1 MKDLSKSSGAN
12 LQTHKTQS
20 TAEQTMERLI
30 FSLSELENLGQTLI
44 SGHTNFNHSSKTYL
58 RITLGTLQIRRGAI
72 LRYHSTQQNLDVVAV
87 TPDEVFPPIPVEPDE
102 LTALLQHAFIEN
114 DAPPDPLKPFFDRS
128 PKLAE
133 VIDIHLWVPLKIQD
147 EFLGMIG
154 LGKFLARDTLEAWE
168 KELLTTLAHQI
179 SIAIAY
185 SQMVEGIQS
194 EKFRLFMLAESAPQI
209 CQLLQPEEAAEQVV
223 HQAVSLLDANA
234 GALMLTN
241 TDQQELEMHYAF
253 PETLLEPTAEPDSG
267 NGRRI
272 PYGEETSNKMESE
285 YTEANVE
292 PETDLTNR
300 KENLKT
306 SVDMLKSVVTEGL
319 PGHCLPE
326 SDTLF
331 GGRNLMAVPIPGRD
345 GDILG
350 ILVVGDKEERG
361 GRITAFTDEDVILLD
376 SFAKQAGVAIENAH
390 LHQEALEARQLQAEM
405 EEARKIQ
412 ENLIPDMLPDIPGYE
427 VAGHY
432 EPRGP
437 VGGDYY
443 DCIALPTGRWGLA
456 IADVSGK
463 GMQAALLM
471 ATLRA
476 GLISELSRVKNIAL
490 ENVEQDA
497 STQGPLYA
505 EIADMAMTLNSL
517 LYASGTE
524 EKYATFFYSHLNPE
538 TDILT
543 TLNAGHNPP
552 LLVRKDGTYKW
563 LGEEVGGIPLGMFPN
578 DMVSSIAEYEAEH
591 VELMSGDVVV
601 YYTDGVTE
609 TVNVEDDYYDEERLV
624 EASIA
629 CKDEDADGIRAAL
642 HKAVMDFQGEA
653 DQFDDLTLLILRKK

>member
-1 MKDLSKSSGAN
+1 MKDPSKSLGVN

-87 TPDEVFPPIPVEPDE
+87 TPDEVFPSIPVEPDE

-114 DAPPDPLKPFFDRS
+114 AAPPDPLKQFFDRS
-128 PKLAE
+128 AKLAE
-133 VIDIHLWVPLKIQD
+133 IIDIHLWVPLKIQD

-223 HQAVSLLDANA
+223 QQAVSLLDANV

-241 TDQQELEMHYAF
+241 TDQQELEMNYAF
-253 PETLLEPTAEPDSG
+253 PETLLEQTTTPDSA
-267 NGRRI
+267 NGRFI
-272 PYGEETSNKMESE
+272 PYSK
-285 YTEANVE
+285 EAPV
-292 PETDLTNR
+292 PETLT
-300 KENLKT
+300 
-306 SVDMLKSVVTEGL
+306 SADMLKSVVTEGL
-319 PGHCLPE
+319 PGHCPPE

-361 GRITAFTDEDVILLD
+361 GSITAFTDEDVILLD
-376 SFAKQAGVAIENAH
+376 SFAKQAGVAIENAR

-412 ENLIPDMLPDIPGYE
+412 VNLIPDMLPDIPGYE

-476 GLISELSRVKNIAL
+476 GLISELSRVQ
-490 ENVEQDA
+490 NVEAENMEQETT
-497 STQGPLYA
+497 TQEPLFA

-538 TDILT
+538 TDTLT

-563 LGEEVGGIPLGMFPN
+563 LGEDVGGIPLGMFPN
-578 DMVSSIAEYEAEH
+578 DMVTNIAEYEAEH
-591 VELMSGDVVV
+591 VQLISGDVVL

-609 TVNVEDDYYDEERLV
+609 TVNVEDDYYEEERLV

-629 CKDEDADGIRAAL
+629 CKDEDAEGIRSSL

-653 DQFDDLTLLILRKK
+653 DQFDDLTLLILRKT

>member
-1 MKDLSKSSGAN
+1 MKDPSTSLGDSSQPSKMQN
-12 LQTHKTQS
+12 

-30 FSLSELENLGQTLI
+30 FSLSELEHLGQTLI

-58 RITLGTLQIRRGAI
+58 RIALGTLQIRRGAI

-87 TPDEVFPPIPVEPDE
+87 TPDEVFAPIPVEPDE
-102 LTALLQHAFIEN
+102 LTALLKHAFIEN
-114 DAPPDPLKPFFDRS
+114 AIPPEPLKEFFDRS
-128 PKLAE
+128 AKLAE
-133 VIDIHLWVPLKIQD
+133 IIDIRLWVPLKIQD

-154 LGKFLARDTLEAWE
+154 LGNFLARDALEAWE

-209 CQLLQPEEAAEQVV
+209 CQLLQPEDAAEQVV

-241 TDQQELEMHYAF
+241 ADRQELEMNYAF
-253 PETLLEPTAEPDSG
+253 PETLLELTTDLGGGSG
-267 NGRRI
+267 LII
-272 PYGEETSNKMESE
+272 PYGGDTG
-285 YTEANVE
+285 V
-292 PETDLTNR
+292 PETLTSAN
-300 KENLKT
+300 
-306 SVDMLKSVVTEGL
+306 MLKSVVTDGL
-319 PGHCLPE
+319 PVHCPPE

-412 ENLIPDMLPDIPGYE
+412 VNLIPEMLPNIEGYE

-476 GLISELSRVKNIAL
+476 GLISELSRNAAAGD
-490 ENVEQDA
+490 VEA
-497 STQGPLYA
+497 EPLTQAPLYA

-517 LYASGTE
+517 LYASGTD

-552 LLVRKDGTYKW
+552 LLVKKDGTYKW

-578 DMVSSIAEYEAEH
+578 DMVLNIAEYEAEQ
-591 VELMSGDVVV
+591 VQLTSGDVVV

-609 TVNVEDDYYDEERLV
+609 TVNIDDDYYEEERLV

-629 CKDEDADGIRAAL
+629 CRDENAEGIRASL

-653 DQFDDLTLLILRKK
+653 DQFDDLTLLILRKQ

>member
-1 MKDLSKSSGAN
+1 MKDPSKSLGDS

-72 LRYHSTQQNLDVVAV
+72 LRYHPTQQNLDVVAV

-102 LTALLQHAFIEN
+102 LAALLQHAFIEN
-114 DAPPDPLKPFFDRS
+114 AAPPEPLKQFFDRS
-128 PKLAE
+128 AKLADI
-133 VIDIHLWVPLKIQD
+133 IDIRLWVPLKIQD

-154 LGKFLARDTLEAWE
+154 LGKFLARDSLEAWE

-209 CQLLQPEEAAEQVV
+209 CQLLQPEAAAEQVV

-234 GALMLTN
+234 GALMLTD
-241 TDQQELEMHYAF
+241 TEQQQLEMNYAF
-253 PETLLEPTAEPDSG
+253 PETLLERTTDPGSG
-267 NGRRI
+267 NRLTI
-272 PYGEETSNKMESE
+272 SYSEDASASQELTSK
-285 YTEANVE
+285 
-292 PETDLTNR
+292 DI
-300 KENLKT
+300 
-306 SVDMLKSVVTEGL
+306 LKSVVTEGL
-319 PGHCLPE
+319 PGHCPPE
-326 SDTLF
+326 SDILF
-331 GGRNLMAVPIPGRD
+331 GGINLMAVPIPGRD
-345 GDILG
+345 GDVLG

-361 GRITAFTDEDVILLD
+361 GKIADFTDEDVILLD
-376 SFAKQAGVAIENAH
+376 SFAKQGGVAIENAH

-476 GLISELSRVKNIAL
+476 GLISELSRVKTITA
-490 ENVEQDA
+490 EDA
-497 STQGPLYA
+497 DNGTPTKEPLYA

-552 LLVRKDGTYKW
+552 LLVKKDGTYKW

-578 DMVSSIAEYEAEH
+578 DMVTNIAEYEAEH
-591 VELMSGDVVV
+591 VQLTSGDVVV

-609 TVNVEDDYYDEERLV
+609 TVNIEDDYYEEERLV
-624 EASIA
+624 EASIG
-629 CKDEDADGIRAAL
+629 CKDENAEGIREFL

>member
-1 MKDLSKSSGAN
+1 MKDPSKSTLEGS
-12 LQTHKTQS
+12 LPTHKKQN

-30 FSLSELENLGQTLI
+30 FSLSELEHLGQTLI

-58 RITLGTLQIRRGAI
+58 RITLGTLQITQGAI
-72 LRYHSTQQNLDVVAV
+72 LRYHSTRDNLEVVASS
-87 TPDEVFPPIPVEPDE
+87 PDEIFPPITVEPSE
-102 LTALLQHAFIEN
+102 IENLLQHSFIESS
-114 DAPPDPLKPFFDRS
+114 DLPESLEQFFARNAKFVDT
-128 PKLAE
+128 
-133 VIDIHLWVPLKIQD
+133 VDIRLWVPLKIQD

-154 LGKFLARDTLEAWE
+154 LGTFFGREALEAWE
-168 KELLTTLAHQI
+168 KELLTTLANQI

-185 SQMVEGIQS
+185 SQMVEGVQS

-209 CQLLQPEEAAEQVV
+209 CQLLQPEAAAEQVV

-234 GALMLTN
+234 GALMLT
-241 TDQQELEMHYAF
+241 DSDRQELEMHFTF
-253 PETLLEPTAEPDSG
+253 PDTLIENTTDHSG
-267 NGRRI
+267 SSGFII
-272 PYGEETSNKMESE
+272 PYGEKSPVSSE
-285 YTEANVE
+285 A
-292 PETDLTNR
+292 
-300 KENLKT
+300 T
-306 SVDMLKSVVTEGL
+306 SVDMLKSVVNEGM
-319 PGHCLPE
+319 PGHCPPK

-331 GGRNLMAVPIPGRD
+331 GGKNLMAVPIPGRD

-350 ILVVGDKEERG
+350 VLVIGDKEERG
-361 GRITAFTDEDVILLD
+361 GQIAPFNDEDVILLD
-376 SFAKQAGVAIENAH
+376 SFAKQGGVAIENAH

-412 ENLIPDMLPDIPGYE
+412 VNLIPDTLPDIPGYQI
-427 VAGHY
+427 AGHY

-443 DCIALPTGRWGLA
+443 DCIALPTGYWGLA

-476 GLISELSRVKNIAL
+476 GLISELSRRNGTEVPVA
-490 ENVEQDA
+490 EQDDLSA
-497 STQGPLYA
+497 AALYA
-505 EIADMAMTLNSL
+505 ELTQMALILNSL

-552 LLVRKDGTYKW
+552 LLIRKDGTRKW
-563 LGEEVGGIPLGMFPN
+563 LGEDVGGIPLGMFPN

-591 VELMSGDVVV
+591 VQLVSGDVVV

-609 TVNVEDDYYDEERLV
+609 TENVDDEYYEEDRLV
-624 EASIA
+624 EDSKA
-629 CKDEDADGIRAAL
+629 CRGSDAEGILKYL
-642 HKAVMDFQGEA
+642 HDAVMEFQGEA
-653 DQFDDLTLLILRKK
+653 DQFDDLTLLILRKQ

>member
-1 MKDLSKSSGAN
+1 MKDPSMPTSGDS
-12 LQTHKTQS
+12 LQAHKAPN

-30 FSLSELENLGQTLI
+30 FSLSELEHLGQTLI
-44 SGHTNFNHSSKTYL
+44 SGHSNFNHSSKTYL
-58 RITLGTLQIRRGAI
+58 RITLGTLQVTRGAI
-72 LRYHSTQQNLDVVAV
+72 LRYHPTRQNLEVVASS
-87 TPDEVFPPIPVEPDE
+87 PDEVFSPITAEPSE
-102 LTALLQHAFIEN
+102 IEILLQHPFIEGEN
-114 DAPPDPLKPFFDRS
+114 LPEGLEQFFTRAG
-128 PKLAE
+128 KFVE
-133 VIDIHLWVPLKIQD
+133 TIGIRLWVPLKIQD

-154 LGKFLARDTLEAWE
+154 LGSFLGRETLEAWE
-168 KELLTTLAHQI
+168 MELLTTLAHQI

-185 SQMVEGIQS
+185 SQMVEGVQS

-209 CQLLQPEEAAEQVV
+209 CQLLQPEAAAEQVV

-234 GALMLTN
+234 GALMLTYPER
-241 TDQQELEMHYAF
+241 QELEMHFAF
-253 PETLLEPTAEPDSG
+253 PETLVEGPTGDSSS
-267 NGRRI
+267 NGLI
-272 PYGEETSNKMESE
+272 ISYGEETPVSSE
-285 YTEANVE
+285 T
-292 PETDLTNR
+292 
-300 KENLKT
+300 T
-306 SVDMLKSVVTEGL
+306 SADMLKSVVTEGL
-319 PGHCLPE
+319 PGHCPPK

-331 GGRNLMAVPIPGRD
+331 GGKNLMAVPIPGRD

-361 GRITAFTDEDVILLD
+361 GSITPFTDEDVILLD

-412 ENLIPDMLPDIPGYE
+412 ENLIPDRLPDIPGYE

-443 DCIALPTGRWGLA
+443 DCIALPTGHWGLT

-476 GLISELSRVKNIAL
+476 GLISELSRGKGVVAEDSVKPNDL
-490 ENVEQDA
+490 SV
-497 STQGPLYA
+497 STLYA
-505 EIADMAMTLNSL
+505 ELTDMALTLNSL

-524 EKYATFFYSHLNPE
+524 EKYATFFYSHLNPD
-538 TDILT
+538 TDVLT

-552 LLVRKDGTYKW
+552 LLIKKDGTYKW

-578 DMVSSIAEYEAEH
+578 DMVPNIAEYEAEN
-591 VELMSGDVVV
+591 VKLTSGDVVV

-609 TVNVEDDYYDEERLV
+609 TVNIEDEYYEEDRLV
-624 EASIA
+624 EDSKA
-629 CKDEDADGIRAAL
+629 CKDSDAEGIREYL
-642 HKAVMDFQGEA
+642 HEAVMGFQGAA
-653 DQFDDLTLLILRKK
+653 DQFDDLTLLILRKQ

>member
-1 MKDLSKSSGAN
+1 MKDPSKSLGDS
-12 LQTHKTQS
+12 LQTHKMQS

-58 RITLGTLQIRRGAI
+58 RITLGTLQIRCGAI
-72 LRYHSTQQNLDVVAV
+72 LRYHSTQQNLDIVAV
-87 TPDEVFPPIPVEPDE
+87 TPDEVFPPIPIEPDE
-102 LTALLQHAFIEN
+102 LTALLQHAFIDN
-114 DAPPDPLKPFFDRS
+114 AAPPDPLKQFFDRS
-128 PKLAE
+128 AKLAE
-133 VIDIHLWVPLKIQD
+133 IIDIRLWVPLKIQD

-223 HQAVSLLDANA
+223 HQAVSLLDANV

-241 TDQQELEMHYAF
+241 TDRQELEMNYAF
-253 PETLLEPTAEPDSG
+253 PETLIEQTTDPGSA
-267 NGRRI
+267 NGQLI
-272 PYGEETSNKMESE
+272 PYGKEASLPEALTS
-285 YTEANVE
+285 A
-292 PETDLTNR
+292 
-300 KENLKT
+300 
-306 SVDMLKSVVTEGL
+306 DMLKSVVTEGL
-319 PGHCLPE
+319 PGHCPPE

-345 GDILG
+345 GDVLG

-361 GRITAFTDEDVILLD
+361 GSITAFTDEDVILLD

-437 VGGDYY
+437 IGGDYY
-443 DCIALPTGRWGLA
+443 DCIALPTGRWGLS

-476 GLISELSRVKNIAL
+476 GLISELSRVRNADT
-490 ENVEQDA
+490 EDVEQET
-497 STQGPLYA
+497 STQEPLYA

-578 DMVSSIAEYEAEH
+578 DMVTNIAEYEAEH
-591 VELMSGDVVV
+591 VQLISGDVVV

-609 TVNVEDDYYDEERLV
+609 TVNVEDDYYEEERLV

-629 CKDEDADGIRAAL
+629 CKDEDAEGIRASL

>member
-1 MKDLSKSSGAN
+1 MKDSSDPILGDG
-12 LQTHKTQS
+12 LQQAHETQN
-20 TAEQTMERLI
+20 TAERTMERLI
-30 FSLSELENLGQTLI
+30 FSLSELEHLGQTLI
-44 SGHTNFNHSSKTYL
+44 SGYGNFNHSSKTYL
-58 RITLGTLQIRRGAI
+58 RITLGTLQVTRGVI
-72 LRYHSTQQNLDVVAV
+72 LRYHPTGLNLDVVAS
-87 TPDEVFPPIPVEPDE
+87 TPERVFPPIPIEPEEVDN
-102 LTALLQHAFIEN
+102 LLQHPYIEN
-114 DAPPDPLKPFFDRS
+114 SAPPAGLQEFFTRS
-128 PKLAE
+128 AE
-133 VIDIHLWVPLKIQD
+133 LIETVDVRLWVPLKIQD

-154 LGKFLARDTLEAWE
+154 LGRFLGRETLEEWE

-209 CQLLQPEEAAEQVV
+209 CQLLEPEDAAEQVV
-223 HQAVSLLDANA
+223 LQAVSFLDANA
-234 GALMLTN
+234 GALMLARPE
-241 TDQQELEMHYAF
+241 QQELELGYAF
-253 PETLLEPTAEPDSG
+253 PETLVESVQYNG
-267 NGRRI
+267 NQLVI
-272 PYGEETSNKMESE
+272 PCGEDAPVSP
-285 YTEANVE
+285 EA
-292 PETDLTNR
+292 
-300 KENLKT
+300 T
-306 SVDMLKSVVTEGL
+306 SVDMLKSVVNDGI

-331 GGRNLMAVPIPGRD
+331 GGKNLMAVPILGRD

-350 ILVVGDKEERG
+350 VLVVGDKEERG
-361 GRITAFTDEDVILLD
+361 GRIAPFNDEDAVLLD

-412 ENLIPDMLPDIPGYE
+412 VNLIPDNLPDILGYE
-427 VAGHY
+427 VAGYY
-432 EPRGP
+432 EPRGA

-443 DCIALPTGRWGLA
+443 DCIPLPTGRWGLA

-476 GLISELSRVKNIAL
+476 GLISELSRGENSTSGEAGDEVPPATMYL
-490 ENVEQDA
+490 ELTE
-497 STQGPLYA
+497 
-505 EIADMAMTLNSL
+505 MAMTLNSL

-538 TDILT
+538 TNVLT

-552 LLVRKDGTYKW
+552 LLLRKDGTCKW
-563 LGEEVGGIPLGMFPN
+563 LGEDVGGIPLGMFPN

-591 VELMSGDVVV
+591 IELISGDVVV

-609 TVNVEDDYYDEERLV
+609 TVNIEDEYYDEERLL
-624 EASIA
+624 EASKA
-629 CKDEDADGIRAAL
+629 CKDDSAEAIREYLHDA
-642 HKAVMDFQGEA
+642 VVNFQGEA
-653 DQFDDLTLLILRKK
+653 DQFDDLTLLILKKK

>member
-1 MKDLSKSSGAN
+1 MKDPSKPVGDS

-44 SGHTNFNHSSKTYL
+44 SGHSNFNYSSKTYL

-72 LRYHSTQQNLDVVAV
+72 LRYHPTGQNLDVVAA
-87 TPDEVFPPIPVEPDE
+87 TPDEAFSPILVEPDE
-102 LTALLQHAFIEN
+102 LEDLLKHSFIEN
-114 DAPPDPLKPFFDRS
+114 TAPPDALKQFFARS
-128 PKLAE
+128 AKLSE
-133 VIDIHLWVPLKIQD
+133 TIDIRLWVPLKIQN

-154 LGKFLARDTLEAWE
+154 LGKFLARDTLETWE

-234 GALMLTN
+234 GALMLADTER
-241 TDQQELEMHYAF
+241 QELEMHYMF
-253 PETLLEPTAEPDSG
+253 PENLLENAPEQNNG
-267 NGRRI
+267 NGLVI
-272 PYGEETSNKMESE
+272 PYSGDTSISEE
-285 YTEANVE
+285 A
-292 PETDLTNR
+292 
-300 KENLKT
+300 T
-306 SVDMLKSVVTEGL
+306 SVEVLKSVVKEGI
-319 PGHCLPE
+319 PGHCLPKF
-326 SDTLF
+326 DTLF
-331 GGRNLMAVPIPGRD
+331 GGKNLMAVPILGRD

-350 ILVVGDKEERG
+350 VLIVGDKEERG
-361 GRITAFTDEDVILLD
+361 GRITSFTDEDVILLD
-376 SFAKQAGVAIENAH
+376 SFAKGAGVAIENAQ

-412 ENLIPDMLPDIPGYE
+412 VNLIPETLPDIPGYE

-443 DCIALPTGRWGLA
+443 DCIALPTGQWGLA

-476 GLISELSRVKNIAL
+476 GLISELSRG
-490 ENVEQDA
+490 ENVEQKTLNQSA
-497 STQGPLYA
+497 LYN
-505 EIADMAMTLNSL
+505 EITSMAMILNSL

-563 LGEEVGGIPLGMFPN
+563 LGEDVGGIPLGMFPN
-578 DMVSSIAEYEAEH
+578 DMVPNIAEYEAEH
-591 VELMSGDVVV
+591 VQLTHGDVVV

-609 TVNVEDDYYDEERLV
+609 TVNIEDDYYEEERLV
-624 EASIA
+624 EASKA
-629 CKDEDADGIRAAL
+629 CQDEDAEGIRKYL
-642 HKAVMDFQGEA
+642 HNAVMEFQGEA
-653 DQFDDLTLLILRKK
+653 DQFDDLTLLILRKQ

>member
-1 MKDLSKSSGAN
+1 MKDPSKPLGDS
-12 LQTHKTQS
+12 LQTHKTHS

-44 SGHTNFNHSSKTYL
+44 SGHSNFNHSSKTYL

-72 LRYHSTQQNLDVVAV
+72 LRYHPTGQNLDVVAA
-87 TPDEVFPPIPVEPDE
+87 TPDETFSPIFVEPDE
-102 LTALLQHAFIEN
+102 LEALLKHPFIEGA
-114 DAPPDPLKPFFDRS
+114 APPDILKPFFARS
-128 PKLAE
+128 TKLSE
-133 VIDIHLWVPLKIQD
+133 IIDIRLWVPLKIQD

-154 LGKFLARDTLEAWE
+154 LGKFLARDELETWE

-234 GALMLTN
+234 GALMLADTER
-241 TDQQELEMHYAF
+241 QELEMHYAF
-253 PETLLEPTAEPDSG
+253 PESLLENASAQRNG
-267 NGRRI
+267 NGWVI
-272 PYGEETSNKMESE
+272 PYGEDTPISE
-285 YTEANVE
+285 EA
-292 PETDLTNR
+292 
-300 KENLKT
+300 T
-306 SVDMLKSVVTEGL
+306 SVEVLKSVVKEGI
-319 PGHCLPE
+319 PGHCLPK

-331 GGRNLMAVPIPGRD
+331 GGKNLMAVPILGRD

-350 ILVVGDKEERG
+350 VLVVGDKEERG

-376 SFAKQAGVAIENAH
+376 SFAKQAGVAIENAQ

-412 ENLIPDMLPDIPGYE
+412 VNLIPDTLPDIPGYE

-443 DCIALPTGRWGLA
+443 DCIDLPTGHWGLA

-476 GLISELSRVKNIAL
+476 GLISELSRA
-490 ENVEQDA
+490 ESVEQETLNQSA
-497 STQGPLYA
+497 LYA
-505 EIADMAMTLNSL
+505 EITDMAMILNSL

-538 TDILT
+538 TDVLT

-563 LGEEVGGIPLGMFPN
+563 LGEDVGGIPLGMFPN
-578 DMVSSIAEYEAEH
+578 DMVPSIAEYEAEH
-591 VELMSGDVVV
+591 VQLEDGDVVV

-609 TVNVEDDYYDEERLV
+609 TVNVEDDYYEEERLV
-624 EASIA
+624 EASKA
-629 CKDEDADGIRAAL
+629 CKDEHAEGIRKYL
-642 HKAVMDFQGEA
+642 HNAVMEFQGEA
-653 DQFDDLTLLILRKK
+653 DQFDDLTLLILRKQ

>member
-1 MKDLSKSSGAN
+1 MKDSSEPILGSD
-12 LQTHKTQS
+12 LQQTHETQN

-30 FSLSELENLGQTLI
+30 FSLSELEHLGQTLI
-44 SGHTNFNHSSKTYL
+44 SGYGNFNHSSKTYL
-58 RITLGTLQIRRGAI
+58 RITLGTLQVTRGVI
-72 LRYHSTQQNLDVVAV
+72 LRYHPTGQYLDVVAS
-87 TPDEVFPPIPVEPDE
+87 TPEQVLSPIPVESEEVVD
-102 LTALLQHAFIEN
+102 LLQHPFIES
-114 DAPPDPLKPFFDRS
+114 ASPPTGLKEFFIRS
-128 PKLAE
+128 AE
-133 VIDIHLWVPLKIQD
+133 LIETVDVRLWVPLKIQD

-154 LGKFLARDTLEAWE
+154 LGRFLGREVLEAWE

-209 CQLLQPEEAAEQVV
+209 CQLLQPEDAAEQVV
-223 HQAVSLLDANA
+223 LQAVSFLDANA
-234 GALMLTN
+234 GALMLTSPE
-241 TDQQELEMHYAF
+241 QQELELRYAF
-253 PETLLEPTAEPDSG
+253 PEALVDSATAHH
-267 NGRRI
+267 NGDQLII
-272 PYGEETSNKMESE
+272 PCGEDVAVSE
-285 YTEANVE
+285 D
-292 PETDLTNR
+292 P
-300 KENLKT
+300 T
-306 SVDMLKSVVTEGL
+306 SVDMLKSVVKDGM

-331 GGRNLMAVPIPGRD
+331 GGKNLMAVPIPGRE

-350 ILVVGDKEERG
+350 VLVVGDKEERG
-361 GRITAFTDEDVILLD
+361 GRIAPFTDEDVVLLD

-412 ENLIPDMLPDIPGYE
+412 ENLIPDNLPDIPGYE
-427 VAGHY
+427 VAGTY

-443 DCIALPTGRWGLA
+443 DCISLPTGQWGLA

-476 GLISELSRVKNIAL
+476 GLISELSRGENGTAEDTGKVVSPSAVYL
-490 ENVEQDA
+490 EL
-497 STQGPLYA
+497 T
-505 EIADMAMTLNSL
+505 DMAMTLNSL

-538 TDILT
+538 TDVLT

-552 LLVRKDGTYKW
+552 LLLRKDGTYRW

-578 DMVSSIAEYEAEH
+578 DMVSGIAEYEAEH
-591 VELMSGDVVV
+591 TELVSGDVVV

-609 TVNVEDDYYDEERLV
+609 TVNVEDEYYEEDRLV
-624 EASIA
+624 EASKA
-629 CKDEDADGIRAAL
+629 CKDDSAEAIREHL
-642 HKAVMDFQGEA
+642 HEAVMAFQGEA
-653 DQFDDLTLLILRKK
+653 DQFDDLTLLILKKN

>member
-1 MKDLSKSSGAN
+1 MKDPSKPLGDS
-12 LQTHKTQS
+12 LQTDKTQS

-44 SGHTNFNHSSKTYL
+44 SGYSNFNHSSKTYL

-72 LRYHSTQQNLDVVAV
+72 LRYHSTGQNLDVVAA
-87 TPDEVFPPIPVEPDE
+87 TPDETFSPILVEPDE
-102 LTALLQHAFIEN
+102 LEALLQHLFIEN
-114 DAPPDPLKPFFDRS
+114 ATPPESLKQFFARS
-128 PKLAE
+128 ATLSE
-133 VIDIHLWVPLKIQD
+133 TIDIRLWIPLKIQD

-154 LGKFLARDTLEAWE
+154 LGKFLGRDALEAWE

-223 HQAVSLLDANA
+223 QRAVSLLDANA
-234 GALMLTN
+234 GALMLTD
-241 TDQQELEMHYAF
+241 TERQELEMHYAF
-253 PETLLEPTAEPDSG
+253 PETLLENSTGHDST
-267 NGRRI
+267 NGLVI
-272 PYGEETSNKMESE
+272 SYGGDTPVSP
-285 YTEANVE
+285 EA
-292 PETDLTNR
+292 
-300 KENLKT
+300 T
-306 SVDMLKSVVTEGL
+306 SVEVLQSVVKEGI

-326 SDTLF
+326 FDTLF
-331 GGRNLMAVPIPGRD
+331 GGKNLMAVPIPGRD

-361 GRITAFTDEDVILLD
+361 GRITPFTDEDVILLD
-376 SFAKQAGVAIENAH
+376 SFAKQAGVAIENAQLH
-390 LHQEALEARQLQAEM
+390 LEALEARQLQAEM

-412 ENLIPDMLPDIPGYE
+412 VNLIPEALPDIPGYE

-443 DCIALPTGRWGLA
+443 DCIPLSTGHWGLA

-476 GLISELSRVKNIAL
+476 GLISELSRV
-490 ENVEQDA
+490 ESVEQGTLNQSA
-497 STQGPLYA
+497 LYK
-505 EIADMAMTLNSL
+505 EITDMAMILNSL

-538 TDILT
+538 TDVLT

-563 LGEEVGGIPLGMFPN
+563 LGEDVGGIPLGMFPN
-578 DMVSSIAEYEAEH
+578 DMVPGIAEYEAEH
-591 VELMSGDVVV
+591 VELDSGDVIV

-609 TVNVEDDYYDEERLV
+609 TVNIEDDYYEEDRLV
-624 EASIA
+624 EASKA
-629 CKDEDADGIRAAL
+629 CKSEPAEGIRKYL
-642 HKAVMDFQGEA
+642 HNAVMEFQGEA
-653 DQFDDLTLLILRKK
+653 DQFDDLTLLILRKQ

>member
-1 MKDLSKSSGAN
+1 MKDPGKPTSEDS
-12 LQTHKTQS
+12 LQAHKTQS
-20 TAEQTMERLI
+20 AAEQTMERLI
-30 FSLSELENLGQTLI
+30 FSLSELEHLGQTLI
-44 SGHTNFNHSSKTYL
+44 SGHSNFNHSSKTYL
-58 RITLGTLQIRRGAI
+58 RITLGTLQVTRGAI
-72 LRYHSTQQNLDVVAV
+72 LRYHQTRQNLEVVASS
-87 TPDEVFPPIPVEPDE
+87 PEAVFSPITIEPNE
-102 LTALLQHAFIEN
+102 IETLLQHPSIESAN
-114 DAPPDPLKPFFDRS
+114 IPECLEPFFARTS
-128 PKLAE
+128 KFIKT
-133 VIDIHLWVPLKIQD
+133 IDIHLWVPLKIQD

-154 LGKFLARDTLEAWE
+154 LGSFLGRETVEAWE
-168 KELLTTLAHQI
+168 MELLTTLSHQI

-185 SQMVEGIQS
+185 SQMVEGVQS

-209 CQLLQPEEAAEQVV
+209 CQLLQPEAAAEQVV

-234 GALMLTN
+234 GALMLTHPER
-241 TDQQELEMHYAF
+241 QELEMHYTF
-253 PETLLEPTAEPDSG
+253 PETLVEDATEDPDS
-267 NGRRI
+267 NKLII
-272 PYGEETSNKMESE
+272 PYGEETPVSSD
-285 YTEANVE
+285 
-292 PETDLTNR
+292 ET
-300 KENLKT
+300 
-306 SVDMLKSVVTEGL
+306 SADMLKSVVKEGL
-319 PGHCLPE
+319 PGHCPPN

-331 GGRNLMAVPIPGRD
+331 GGKNLMAVPIPGRD

-361 GRITAFTDEDVILLD
+361 GSITPFTDEDVILLD
-376 SFAKQAGVAIENAH
+376 SFAKQGGVAIENAH

-412 ENLIPDMLPDIPGYE
+412 ENLIPDRLPDIPGYE

-443 DCIALPTGRWGLA
+443 DCISLPTGDWGLA

-476 GLISELSRVKNIAL
+476 GLISELSRGKGIA
-490 ENVEQDA
+490 VEDTAQDD
-497 STQGPLYA
+497 QGLGALYT
-505 EIADMAMTLNSL
+505 ELTDMALTLNSL

-538 TDILT
+538 TNILT

-552 LLVRKDGTYKW
+552 LLIRKDGTYKW

-578 DMVSSIAEYEAEH
+578 DMVPNIAEYEAEN
-591 VELMSGDVVV
+591 VTLASGDVVV

-609 TVNVEDDYYDEERLV
+609 TVNIEDEYYEEERLV
-624 EASIA
+624 EDSKA
-629 CKDEDADGIRAAL
+629 CKDSDAEGIREHL
-642 HKAVMDFQGEA
+642 HGAVMGFQGAA
-653 DQFDDLTLLILRKK
+653 DQFDDLTLLILRKQ

>member
-1 MKDLSKSSGAN
+1 MKDPSKPLGDS

-44 SGHTNFNHSSKTYL
+44 SGHSNFNHSSKTYL

-72 LRYHSTQQNLDVVAV
+72 LRYHPTGQNLDVVAS
-87 TPDEVFPPIPVEPDE
+87 TPDETFSPILVEPDE
-102 LTALLQHAFIEN
+102 LEVLLKHSFIEN
-114 DAPPDPLKPFFDRS
+114 AAPPDALKPFFARS
-128 PKLAE
+128 AKLSE
-133 VIDIHLWVPLKIQD
+133 TIGIRLWVPLKIQN

-154 LGKFLARDTLEAWE
+154 LGTFLARDALETWE
-168 KELLTTLAHQI
+168 MELLTTLAHQI

-234 GALMLTN
+234 GALMLTD
-241 TDQQELEMHYAF
+241 TERQELEMHYAF
-253 PETLLEPTAEPDSG
+253 PESLLENASAQRNGSG
-267 NGRRI
+267 LVI
-272 PYGEETSNKMESE
+272 PYGEDTPISE
-285 YTEANVE
+285 EA
-292 PETDLTNR
+292 
-300 KENLKT
+300 T
-306 SVDMLKSVVTEGL
+306 SVEVLKSVVKEGI
-319 PGHCLPE
+319 PGHCLPK

-331 GGRNLMAVPIPGRD
+331 GGKNLMAVPILGRD

-350 ILVVGDKEERG
+350 VLVVGDKEERG

-376 SFAKQAGVAIENAH
+376 SFAKQAGVAIENAQ

-412 ENLIPDMLPDIPGYE
+412 VNLIPDTLPDIPGYE

-443 DCIALPTGRWGLA
+443 DCIDLLTGHWGLA

-476 GLISELSRVKNIAL
+476 GLISELSRAESI
-490 ENVEQDA
+490 EQETLNQSA
-497 STQGPLYA
+497 LYA
-505 EIADMAMTLNSL
+505 EITNMAMILNSL

-538 TDILT
+538 TDVLT

-563 LGEEVGGIPLGMFPN
+563 LGEDVGGIPLGMFPN
-578 DMVSSIAEYEAEH
+578 DMVPNIAEYEAEH
-591 VELMSGDVVV
+591 VQLENGDVVV

-609 TVNVEDDYYDEERLV
+609 TVNVEDDYYEEERLV
-624 EASIA
+624 EASKA
-629 CKDEDADGIRAAL
+629 CKDEHAEGIRKYL
-642 HKAVMDFQGEA
+642 HNAVMEFQGEA
-653 DQFDDLTLLILRKK
+653 DQFDDLTLLILRKQ

>member
-1 MKDLSKSSGAN
+1 MKDSSEPILENG
-12 LQTHKTQS
+12 LQQAHETQN

-30 FSLSELENLGQTLI
+30 FSLSELEHLGQTLI
-44 SGHTNFNHSSKTYL
+44 SGYGNFNHSSKTYL
-58 RITLGTLQIRRGAI
+58 RITLGTLQVTRGVI
-72 LRYHSTQQNLDVVAV
+72 LRYHPTGQNLDAVAS
-87 TPDEVFPPIPVEPDE
+87 TPEQVFPPISIKTEEV
-102 LTALLQHAFIEN
+102 ANLLQHSFIEN
-114 DAPPDPLKPFFDRS
+114 SAPPVGLEEFFIRS
-128 PKLAE
+128 AKLTE
-133 VIDIHLWVPLKIQD
+133 TVDIRLWVPLKIQD

-154 LGKFLARDTLEAWE
+154 LGRFLGRETLEDWE

-209 CQLLQPEEAAEQVV
+209 CQLLQPEDAAEQVV
-223 HQAVSLLDANA
+223 LQAVSFLDANA
-234 GALMLTN
+234 GALMLTRPE
-241 TDQQELEMHYAF
+241 QQELELSYAF
-253 PETLLEPTAEPDSG
+253 PEAVVEGDTAQSNG
-267 NGRRI
+267 NELVI
-272 PYGEETSNKMESE
+272 SCGEDAPASQ
-285 YTEANVE
+285 EA
-292 PETDLTNR
+292 
-300 KENLKT
+300 T
-306 SVDMLKSVVTEGL
+306 SVDMLKSVVNDGL

-331 GGRNLMAVPIPGRD
+331 GGKNLMAVPIPGRD

-350 ILVVGDKEERG
+350 VLVVGDKEERG
-361 GRITAFTDEDVILLD
+361 GRIAPFTDEDVVLLD

-412 ENLIPDMLPDIPGYE
+412 ENLIPDNLPDIPGYE

-432 EPRGP
+432 EPRGA

-443 DCIALPTGRWGLA
+443 DCISLPTGHWGLS

-476 GLISELSRVKNIAL
+476 GLISELSRVETPASGDSGNGVCPSAMY
-490 ENVEQDA
+490 VEL
-497 STQGPLYA
+497 T
-505 EIADMAMTLNSL
+505 EMAMTLNSL

-538 TDILT
+538 TDVLT

-552 LLVRKDGTYKW
+552 LLLRKDGTCKW
-563 LGEEVGGIPLGMFPN
+563 LGEDIGGIPLGMFPN

-591 VELMSGDVVV
+591 IELISGDVVV

-609 TVNVEDDYYDEERLV
+609 TVNVEDEYYDEERLL
-624 EASIA
+624 EASKA
-629 CKDEDADGIRAAL
+629 CKDDSAEDIREHL
-642 HKAVMDFQGEA
+642 HDAVMKFQGEA
-653 DQFDDLTLLILRKK
+653 DQFDDLTLLILKKK

>member
-1 MKDLSKSSGAN
+1 MKAPSKLLGDS
-12 LQTHKTQS
+12 LQTDKTQS

-44 SGHTNFNHSSKTYL
+44 SGHSNFNHSSKTYL

-72 LRYHSTQQNLDVVAV
+72 LRYHATGQNLDVVAA
-87 TPDEVFPPIPVEPDE
+87 TPDETFAPILVESDE
-102 LTALLQHAFIEN
+102 LEALLKHPFIEN
-114 DAPPDPLKPFFDRS
+114 AAPPEPLKQFFARS
-128 PKLAE
+128 TKLSE
-133 VIDIHLWVPLKIQD
+133 TIDIRLWIPLKIQD

-154 LGKFLARDTLEAWE
+154 LGTFLARDALEAWE
-168 KELLTTLAHQI
+168 MELLTTLAHQI

-209 CQLLQPEEAAEQVV
+209 CQLLQPEAAAEQVV
-223 HQAVSLLDANA
+223 QQAVSLLDANA
-234 GALMLTN
+234 GALMLTD
-241 TDQQELEMHYAF
+241 TEQQVLEMHYAF
-253 PETLLEPTAEPDSG
+253 PENLLENSTVQDTT
-267 NGRRI
+267 NGLVI
-272 PYGEETSNKMESE
+272 SYGENTPVSE
-285 YTEANVE
+285 EA
-292 PETDLTNR
+292 
-300 KENLKT
+300 T
-306 SVDMLKSVVTEGL
+306 SVEVLKSVVKEGI

-326 SDTLF
+326 FDTLF
-331 GGRNLMAVPIPGRD
+331 GGKNLMAVPIPGRD

-350 ILVVGDKEERG
+350 VLVVGDKEERG
-361 GRITAFTDEDVILLD
+361 GRITSFTDEDEILLD
-376 SFAKQAGVAIENAH
+376 SFAKQAGVAIENAQ

-412 ENLIPDMLPDIPGYE
+412 ENLIPETLPDIPGYE

-443 DCIALPTGRWGLA
+443 DCIPLPTGHWGLA

-476 GLISELSRVKNIAL
+476 GLISELSRAESAKQEAL
-490 ENVEQDA
+490 NQ
-497 STQGPLYA
+497 SSLYA
-505 EIADMAMTLNSL
+505 KIATMAMILNSL

-552 LLVRKDGTYKW
+552 LLIRKDGTYKW
-563 LGEEVGGIPLGMFPN
+563 LGEDVGGIPLGMFPN
-578 DMVSSIAEYEAEH
+578 DMVTSIAEYEAEH
-591 VELMSGDVVV
+591 VQLSSGDVIV

-609 TVNVEDDYYDEERLV
+609 TVNIEDDYYEEDRLV
-624 EASIA
+624 EASKA
-629 CKDEDADGIRAAL
+629 CKDEPAEGIRKYL
-642 HKAVMDFQGEA
+642 HSAVMEFQGEA
-653 DQFDDLTLLILRKK
+653 DQFDDLTLLILRKQ

>member
-1 MKDLSKSSGAN
+1 MKDPSKPLGDS
-12 LQTHKTQS
+12 LEIHKTQS

-30 FSLSELENLGQTLI
+30 FSLSELEHLGQTLI
-44 SGHTNFNHSSKTYL
+44 SGHSNFNHSSKTYL

-72 LRYHSTQQNLDVVAV
+72 LRYHPTGQNLDVVAS
-87 TPDEVFPPIPVEPDE
+87 TPDETFAPILVEPEE
-102 LTALLQHAFIEN
+102 LEALLKHPFIEST
-114 DAPPDPLKPFFDRS
+114 APPEPLKRFFARS
-128 PKLAE
+128 TKLSE
-133 VIDIHLWVPLKIQD
+133 TIDIRLWIPLKIQD
-147 EFLGMIG
+147 EFLGIIG
-154 LGKFLARDTLEAWE
+154 LGKFLARDALEAWE
-168 KELLTTLAHQI
+168 MELLTTLAHQI

-209 CQLLQPEEAAEQVV
+209 CQLLQPEAAAEQVV
-223 HQAVSLLDANA
+223 QQAVSLLDANA

-241 TDQQELEMHYAF
+241 TAQQVLEMHYAF
-253 PETLLEPTAEPDSG
+253 PENLLENSTGQDTTDGLVIS
-267 NGRRI
+267 
-272 PYGEETSNKMESE
+272 YGEGTPIPE
-285 YTEANVE
+285 EA
-292 PETDLTNR
+292 
-300 KENLKT
+300 T
-306 SVDMLKSVVTEGL
+306 SVEVLKSVVKEGM
-319 PGHCLPE
+319 PGHCLPKF
-326 SDTLF
+326 DTLF
-331 GGRNLMAVPIPGRD
+331 GGKNLMAVPIPGRD

-350 ILVVGDKEERG
+350 VLVVGDKEERG
-361 GRITAFTDEDVILLD
+361 GRITSFTDEDVILLD
-376 SFAKQAGVAIENAH
+376 SFAKQAGVAIENAQ

-412 ENLIPDMLPDIPGYE
+412 VNLIPETLPDIPGYE

-443 DCIALPTGRWGLA
+443 DCIPLPTGHWGLA

-476 GLISELSRVKNIAL
+476 GLISELSRAESAKQETSN
-490 ENVEQDA
+490 Q
-497 STQGPLYA
+497 SSLYT
-505 EIADMAMTLNSL
+505 EIATMAMILNSL

-552 LLVRKDGTYKW
+552 LLIRKDGTYKW
-563 LGEEVGGIPLGMFPN
+563 LGEDVGGIPLGMFPN

-591 VELMSGDVVV
+591 VQLASGDVIV

-609 TVNVEDDYYDEERLV
+609 TVNIEDDYYEEDRLV
-624 EASIA
+624 EASKA
-629 CKDEDADGIRAAL
+629 CKDEPAEDIRKYL
-642 HKAVMDFQGEA
+642 HNAVMEFQGEA
-653 DQFDDLTLLILRKK
+653 DQFDDLTLLILRKE

>member
-1 MKDLSKSSGAN
+1 MKDSSMPTSGDS
-12 LQTHKTQS
+12 LQAHKAPN

-30 FSLSELENLGQTLI
+30 FSLSELEHLGQTLI
-44 SGHTNFNHSSKTYL
+44 SGHSNFNHSSKTYL
-58 RITLGTLQIRRGAI
+58 RITLGTLQVTRGAI
-72 LRYHSTQQNLDVVAV
+72 LRYHPTRQNLEVVASS
-87 TPDEVFPPIPVEPDE
+87 PDEVFSPITVEPSE
-102 LTALLQHAFIEN
+102 IEILLQHPFIEN
-114 DAPPDPLKPFFDRS
+114 ENLPECLEQFFTRAG
-128 PKLAE
+128 KFVE
-133 VIDIHLWVPLKIQD
+133 TIGIRLWVPLKIQD

-154 LGKFLARDTLEAWE
+154 LGSFLGRETLEAWE
-168 KELLTTLAHQI
+168 MELLTTLAHQI

-209 CQLLQPEEAAEQVV
+209 CQLLQPEAAAEQVV

-234 GALMLTN
+234 GALMLTYPER
-241 TDQQELEMHYAF
+241 QELEMHFTF
-253 PETLLEPTAEPDSG
+253 PETLVEGPTGDSSS
-267 NGRRI
+267 NGLII
-272 PYGEETSNKMESE
+272 PYGEEAPVSSETTS
-285 YTEANVE
+285 A
-292 PETDLTNR
+292 
-300 KENLKT
+300 
-306 SVDMLKSVVTEGL
+306 DMLKSVVKEGL
-319 PGHCLPE
+319 PGHCPPK

-331 GGRNLMAVPIPGRD
+331 GGKNLMAVPIPGRD

-361 GRITAFTDEDVILLD
+361 GSITPFTDEDVILLD

-412 ENLIPDMLPDIPGYE
+412 ENLIPDRLPDIPGYE

-443 DCIALPTGRWGLA
+443 DCIALPTGHWGLT

-476 GLISELSRVKNIAL
+476 GLISELSRGKGVAAEDSVKPNDTRMPKQ
-490 ENVEQDA
+490 VGQDVSA
-497 STQGPLYA
+497 LYA
-505 EIADMAMTLNSL
+505 ELTDMALTLNSL

-524 EKYATFFYSHLNPE
+524 EKYATFFYSHLNPD
-538 TDILT
+538 TDVLT

-552 LLVRKDGTYKW
+552 LLIKKDGTYKW

-578 DMVSSIAEYEAEH
+578 DMVPNIAEYEAEN
-591 VELMSGDVVV
+591 VILTSGDVVV

-609 TVNVEDDYYDEERLV
+609 TVNIEDEYYEEDRLV
-624 EASIA
+624 EDSKA
-629 CKDEDADGIRAAL
+629 CKDSDAEGIREYL
-642 HKAVMDFQGEA
+642 HEAVMGFQGAA
-653 DQFDDLTLLILRKK
+653 DQFDDLTLLILRKQ

>member
-1 MKDLSKSSGAN
+1 MKDSSEPIFRDD
-12 LQTHKTQS
+12 LQQAHETQN

-30 FSLSELENLGQTLI
+30 FSLSELEHLGQTLI
-44 SGHTNFNHSSKTYL
+44 SGYGNFNHSSKTYL
-58 RITLGTLQIRRGAI
+58 RITLGTLQVTRGVI
-72 LRYHSTQQNLDVVAV
+72 LRYHPTGQNLDVVAS
-87 TPDEVFPPIPVEPDE
+87 TPEQVFPPIPVESE
-102 LTALLQHAFIEN
+102 EVANLLQHPFIE
-114 DAPPDPLKPFFDRS
+114 DSKPPAGLEKFFARS
-128 PKLAE
+128 AE
-133 VIDIHLWVPLKIQD
+133 LIETIDVRLLIPLKIHD

-154 LGKFLARDTLEAWE
+154 LGRFLGREALEPWE
-168 KELLTTLAHQI
+168 KELLTTFAHQI

-209 CQLLQPEEAAEQVV
+209 CQLLEPEDAAEQVV
-223 HQAVSLLDANA
+223 LQAVSFLDANA
-234 GALMLTN
+234 GALMLTRPE
-241 TDQQELEMHYAF
+241 QQALEMGYAF
-253 PETLLEPTAEPDSG
+253 PETLVESATAQH
-267 NGRRI
+267 NGIGLII
-272 PYGEETSNKMESE
+272 PCGGETPVPQ
-285 YTEANVE
+285 EA
-292 PETDLTNR
+292 
-300 KENLKT
+300 T
-306 SVDMLKSVVTEGL
+306 SVDMLKSVVKDGM

-331 GGRNLMAVPIPGRD
+331 GGKNLMAVPIPGRD

-350 ILVVGDKEERG
+350 VLVVGDKEERG
-361 GRITAFTDEDVILLD
+361 GRIAPFTDEDVVLLD

-412 ENLIPDMLPDIPGYE
+412 ENLIPETLPDIPGYE

-432 EPRGP
+432 EPRGA

-443 DCIALPTGRWGLA
+443 DCIPLPTGRWGLA

-476 GLISELSRVKNIAL
+476 GLISELSRVKAATSGDAEKEPCPSNMY
-490 ENVEQDA
+490 VE
-497 STQGPLYA
+497 LI
-505 EIADMAMTLNSL
+505 EMAMTLNSL

-524 EKYATFFYSHLNPE
+524 EKYATFFYSHLNPD
-538 TDILT
+538 TDMLT

-552 LLVRKDGTYKW
+552 LLVRKDGTCKW

-591 VELMSGDVVV
+591 IELVSGDVVV

-609 TVNVEDDYYDEERLV
+609 TVNVDDEYYDEDRLLEV
-624 EASIA
+624 SKA
-629 CKDEDADGIRAAL
+629 CKEDDAEAIREHL
-642 HKAVMDFQGEA
+642 HDAVMKFQGEA
-653 DQFDDLTLLILRKK
+653 DQFDDLTLLILKKK

>member
-1 MKDLSKSSGAN
+1 MKDPSKSLGVN
-12 LQTHKTQS
+12 LQTYKTQS

-72 LRYHSTQQNLDVVAV
+72 LRYHSTQQNLGVVAV

-114 DAPPDPLKPFFDRS
+114 DAPPDPLKQFFDRS
-128 PKLAE
+128 AKLAE
-133 VIDIHLWVPLKIQD
+133 IIDIRLWVPLKIQD

-223 HQAVSLLDANA
+223 HQAVSLLDANV

-241 TDQQELEMHYAF
+241 TDQQELEMNYAF
-253 PETLLEPTAEPDSG
+253 PETLLEQTTDTDSA
-267 NGRRI
+267 NGQRI
-272 PYGEETSNKMESE
+272 SYGK
-285 YTEANVE
+285 EASE
-292 PETDLTNR
+292 PEALT
-300 KENLKT
+300 
-306 SVDMLKSVVTEGL
+306 SADMLKSVVTEGI
-319 PGHCLPE
+319 PGHCPPE

-345 GDILG
+345 GDVLG

-361 GRITAFTDEDVILLD
+361 GNITAFTDEDVILLD
-376 SFAKQAGVAIENAH
+376 SFAKQGGVAIENAR

-412 ENLIPDMLPDIPGYE
+412 VNLIPDMLPDIPGYE

-476 GLISELSRVKNIAL
+476 GLISELSRVQNGTEEEAD
-490 ENVEQDA
+490 DA
-497 STQGPLYA
+497 TPTQNPLYA

-552 LLVRKDGTYKW
+552 LLIRKDGTYKW
-563 LGEEVGGIPLGMFPN
+563 LGEDVGGIPLGMFPN
-578 DMVSSIAEYEAEH
+578 DMVTNIAEYEAEH
-591 VELMSGDVVV
+591 VQLISGDVVV

-609 TVNVEDDYYDEERLV
+609 TVNVEDDYYEEERLV

-629 CKDEDADGIRAAL
+629 CKDEDAEEIRASL

>member
-1 MKDLSKSSGAN
+1 MKDPSMPTSRDS
-12 LQTHKTQS
+12 LQAHKAPN

-30 FSLSELENLGQTLI
+30 FSLSELEHLGQTLI
-44 SGHTNFNHSSKTYL
+44 SGHSNFNHSSKTYL
-58 RITLGTLQIRRGAI
+58 RITLGTLQVTRGAI
-72 LRYHSTQQNLDVVAV
+72 LRYHRTRQNLEVVASS
-87 TPDEVFPPIPVEPDE
+87 PDEVFSPITAEPSE
-102 LTALLQHAFIEN
+102 IEILLQHPFIESEN
-114 DAPPDPLKPFFDRS
+114 LPEGLEQFFTRAGKFVETIS
-128 PKLAE
+128 
-133 VIDIHLWVPLKIQD
+133 IRLWVPLKIQD

-154 LGKFLARDTLEAWE
+154 LGSFLGRETLEAWE
-168 KELLTTLAHQI
+168 MELLTTLAHQI

-185 SQMVEGIQS
+185 SQMVEGVQS

-209 CQLLQPEEAAEQVV
+209 CQLLQPEAAAEQVV

-234 GALMLTN
+234 GALMLTYPER
-241 TDQQELEMHYAF
+241 QELEMHFAF
-253 PETLLEPTAEPDSG
+253 PETLVEGPTGDSSS
-267 NGRRI
+267 NGLII
-272 PYGEETSNKMESE
+272 PYGEEAPVSSETTS
-285 YTEANVE
+285 A
-292 PETDLTNR
+292 
-300 KENLKT
+300 
-306 SVDMLKSVVTEGL
+306 DMLKSVVKEGL
-319 PGHCLPE
+319 PGHCPPK

-331 GGRNLMAVPIPGRD
+331 GGKNLMAVPIPGRD

-361 GRITAFTDEDVILLD
+361 GSITPFTDEDVILLD

-412 ENLIPDMLPDIPGYE
+412 ENLIPDRLPDIPGYE

-443 DCIALPTGRWGLA
+443 DCIALPTGHWGLT

-476 GLISELSRVKNIAL
+476 GLISELSRGKGVAAEDSVKPNDTRMPKQ
-490 ENVEQDA
+490 VGQDVSA
-497 STQGPLYA
+497 LYA
-505 EIADMAMTLNSL
+505 ELTDMALTLNSL

-524 EKYATFFYSHLNPE
+524 EKYATFFYSHLNPD
-538 TDILT
+538 TDVLT

-552 LLVRKDGTYKW
+552 LLIKKDGTYKW

-578 DMVSSIAEYEAEH
+578 DMVPNIAEYEAEN
-591 VELMSGDVVV
+591 VKLTSGDVVV

-609 TVNVEDDYYDEERLV
+609 TVNIEDEYYEEDRLV
-624 EASIA
+624 EDSKA
-629 CKDEDADGIRAAL
+629 CKDSDAEGICEYL
-642 HKAVMDFQGEA
+642 HEAVMGFQGAA
-653 DQFDDLTLLILRKK
+653 DQFDDLTLLILRKQ

>member
-1 MKDLSKSSGAN
+1 MKDPSMPTSGDS
-12 LQTHKTQS
+12 LQAHKAPN

-30 FSLSELENLGQTLI
+30 FSLSELEHLGQTLI
-44 SGHTNFNHSSKTYL
+44 SGHSNFNHSSKTYL
-58 RITLGTLQIRRGAI
+58 RITLGTLQVTRGAI
-72 LRYHSTQQNLDVVAV
+72 LRYHSTRQNLEVVASS
-87 TPDEVFPPIPVEPDE
+87 PDEVFSPITVEPSEIE
-102 LTALLQHAFIEN
+102 LLLQHPFIESEN
-114 DAPPDPLKPFFDRS
+114 LPECLEQFFTRAG
-128 PKLAE
+128 KFVE
-133 VIDIHLWVPLKIQD
+133 TIGIRLWVPLKIQD

-154 LGKFLARDTLEAWE
+154 LGSFLGRETLEAWE
-168 KELLTTLAHQI
+168 MELLTTLAQQI

-185 SQMVEGIQS
+185 SQMVEGVQS

-209 CQLLQPEEAAEQVV
+209 CQLLQPEAAAEQVV

-234 GALMLTN
+234 GALMLTYPER
-241 TDQQELEMHYAF
+241 QELEMHFTF
-253 PETLLEPTAEPDSG
+253 PETLIEGPAGDSSS
-267 NGRRI
+267 NGLII
-272 PYGEETSNKMESE
+272 PYGEEAPVSSETTS
-285 YTEANVE
+285 A
-292 PETDLTNR
+292 
-300 KENLKT
+300 
-306 SVDMLKSVVTEGL
+306 DMLKSVVKEGL
-319 PGHCLPE
+319 PGHCPPK

-331 GGRNLMAVPIPGRD
+331 GGKNLMAVPIPGRD

-361 GRITAFTDEDVILLD
+361 GSITPFTDEDVILLD

-412 ENLIPDMLPDIPGYE
+412 ENLIPDRLPDIPGYE

-443 DCIALPTGRWGLA
+443 DCIALPTGHWGLT

-476 GLISELSRVKNIAL
+476 GLISELSRGKGVVAEDSVKPNDTRMPKQ
-490 ENVEQDA
+490 VGQDVSA
-497 STQGPLYA
+497 LYA
-505 EIADMAMTLNSL
+505 ELTDMALTLNSL

-524 EKYATFFYSHLNPE
+524 EKYATFFYSHLNPD
-538 TDILT
+538 TDVLT

-552 LLVRKDGTYKW
+552 LLIKKDGTYKW

-578 DMVSSIAEYEAEH
+578 DMVPNIAEYEAEN
-591 VELMSGDVVV
+591 VKLTSGDVVV

-609 TVNVEDDYYDEERLV
+609 TVNIEDEYYEEDRLV
-624 EASIA
+624 EDSKA
-629 CKDEDADGIRAAL
+629 CKDSDAEGIREYL
-642 HKAVMDFQGEA
+642 HEAVMGFQGAA
-653 DQFDDLTLLILRKK
+653 DQFDDLTLLILRKQ

>member
-1 MKDLSKSSGAN
+1 MKDPSKPLGDN
-12 LQTHKTQS
+12 LQS

-30 FSLSELENLGQTLI
+30 FSLSELEHLGQTLI
-44 SGHTNFNHSSKTYL
+44 SGHSNFNYSSKTYL

-72 LRYHSTQQNLDVVAV
+72 LRYHPTGQNLDVVAA
-87 TPDEVFPPIPVEPDE
+87 TPDETFAPIPVEPDE
-102 LTALLQHAFIEN
+102 LEALLKHPFIEN
-114 DAPPDPLKPFFDRS
+114 ATPPEPLKRFFARNT
-128 PKLAE
+128 KLSE
-133 VIDIHLWVPLKIQD
+133 TIDIRLWIPLKIQD

-168 KELLTTLAHQI
+168 MELLTTLAHQI

-209 CQLLQPEEAAEQVV
+209 CQLLQPEAAAEQVV
-223 HQAVSLLDANA
+223 QQAVSLLDANA
-234 GALMLTN
+234 GALMLTE
-241 TDQQELEMHYAF
+241 TERQELEMHYAF
-253 PETLLEPTAEPDSG
+253 PETLVENGTAHDG
-267 NGRRI
+267 ANGLVI
-272 PYGEETSNKMESE
+272 SYGEDIPVSQ
-285 YTEANVE
+285 EA
-292 PETDLTNR
+292 
-300 KENLKT
+300 T
-306 SVDMLKSVVTEGL
+306 SVEVLKSVVKEGI

-326 SDTLF
+326 FDTLF
-331 GGRNLMAVPIPGRD
+331 GGKNLMAVPIPGRD

-350 ILVVGDKEERG
+350 VLVVGDKEERG
-361 GRITAFTDEDVILLD
+361 GRITSFTDEDVILLD
-376 SFAKQAGVAIENAH
+376 SFAKQAGVAIENAQ

-412 ENLIPDMLPDIPGYE
+412 VNLIPETLPDIPGYE

-443 DCIALPTGRWGLA
+443 DCIPLPTGHWGLA

-476 GLISELSRVKNIAL
+476 GLISELSRAESI
-490 ENVEQDA
+490 EQETLNQ
-497 STQGPLYA
+497 SSLYT
-505 EIADMAMTLNSL
+505 EIGNMAMILNSL

-563 LGEEVGGIPLGMFPN
+563 LGEDVGGIPLGMFPN

-591 VELMSGDVVV
+591 VQLASGDVIV

-609 TVNVEDDYYDEERLV
+609 TVNIEDDYYEEDRLV
-624 EASIA
+624 EASKA
-629 CKDEDADGIRAAL
+629 CKDEPAESIRKYL
-642 HKAVMDFQGEA
+642 HNAVMEFQGEA
-653 DQFDDLTLLILRKK
+653 DQFDDLTLLILRKQ

>member
-1 MKDLSKSSGAN
+1 MKDPSKTMSGDS
-12 LQTHKTQS
+12 LQAHQTGN

-30 FSLSELENLGQTLI
+30 FSLSELEHLGQTLI
-44 SGHTNFNHSSKTYL
+44 SGHSNFNHSSKTYL
-58 RITLGTLQIRRGAI
+58 RITLGTLQVTRGAI
-72 LRYHSTQQNLDVVAV
+72 LRYHSTRQNLEVVASS
-87 TPDEVFPPIPVEPDE
+87 PDAVFSPITVEQSE
-102 LTALLQHAFIEN
+102 IEELLQNSFIEN
-114 DAPPDPLKPFFDRS
+114 VNFPEGLEPFFARTTNFV
-128 PKLAE
+128 E
-133 VIDIHLWVPLKIQD
+133 TIDIRLWIPLKIQD

-154 LGKFLARDTLEAWE
+154 LGSFLGREALEEWE
-168 KELLTTLAHQI
+168 MELLTTLAHQI

-185 SQMVEGIQS
+185 SQMVEGVQS

-209 CQLLQPEEAAEQVV
+209 CQLLQPEAAAEQVV

-234 GALMLTN
+234 GALMLT
-241 TDQQELEMHYAF
+241 DPDRQELEMHYTF
-253 PETLLEPTAEPDSG
+253 PETLVENLTAASG
-267 NGRRI
+267 SDQLI
-272 PYGEETSNKMESE
+272 VPYGEEAPVSL
-285 YTEANVE
+285 
-292 PETDLTNR
+292 ET
-300 KENLKT
+300 T
-306 SVDMLKSVVTEGL
+306 SVDMLKSVVKEGL
-319 PGHCLPE
+319 PGHCPPQ

-331 GGRNLMAVPIPGRD
+331 GGKNLMGVPIPGRD

-361 GRITAFTDEDVILLD
+361 GMIAPFTDEDVILLD

-412 ENLIPDMLPDIPGYE
+412 VNLIPETLPHIPGYE
-427 VAGHY
+427 IAGHY

-443 DCIALPTGRWGLA
+443 DCIALPTGYWGLA

-476 GLISELSRVKNIAL
+476 GLISELSRGNGAA
-490 ENVEQDA
+490 EADSEQNA
-497 STQGPLYA
+497 PSVSALYA
-505 EIADMAMTLNSL
+505 ELTEMALTLNSL

-538 TDILT
+538 TDVLT

-552 LLVRKDGTYKW
+552 LLIKKDGTCKW
-563 LGEEVGGIPLGMFPN
+563 LGEDVGGIPLGMFPN
-578 DMVSSIAEYEAEH
+578 DMVSNIAEYEAEH
-591 VELMSGDVVV
+591 VQLTSGDVVI

-609 TVNVEDDYYDEERLV
+609 TENVDDEYYEEDRLV
-624 EASIA
+624 KDSKA
-629 CKDEDADGIRAAL
+629 CKDSDAEGILKYL
-642 HKAVMDFQGEA
+642 HDAVMGFQGEA
-653 DQFDDLTLLILRKK
+653 DQFDDLTLLILRKQ

>member
-1 MKDLSKSSGAN
+1 MKDPSKPTFGDS
-12 LQTHKTQS
+12 LQADKPQS

-30 FSLSELENLGQTLI
+30 FSLSELEHLGQTLI
-44 SGHTNFNHSSKTYL
+44 SGHSNFNHSSKTYL
-58 RITLGTLQIRRGAI
+58 RITLGTLQVTRGAI
-72 LRYHSTQQNLDVVAV
+72 LRYHPTRQNLEVVASA
-87 TPDEVFPPIPVEPDE
+87 PDEVFSPLAVEPDE
-102 LTALLQHAFIEN
+102 VANLLQHSFIERTAIPEN
-114 DAPPDPLKPFFDRS
+114 LERFFAQS
-128 PKLAE
+128 AKLTE
-133 VIDIHLWVPLKIQD
+133 TIDIHLWVPLKIQD

-154 LGKFLARDTLEAWE
+154 LGKFLGREALEAWE

-209 CQLLQPEEAAEQVV
+209 CQLLQPGAAAEQVV

-234 GALMLTN
+234 GALMLTRPE
-241 TDQQELEMHYAF
+241 QQQLEMHYTF
-253 PETLLEPTAEPDSG
+253 PETLVEDIEAP
-267 NGRRI
+267 NGLVI
-272 PYGEETSNKMESE
+272 PYGEEVPVSPEPTS
-285 YTEANVE
+285 ADV
-292 PETDLTNR
+292 
-300 KENLKT
+300 
-306 SVDMLKSVVTEGL
+306 LKSVVNEGI
-319 PGHCLPE
+319 PGHCPPK

-331 GGRNLMAVPIPGRD
+331 GGKNLMAVPIPGRD
-345 GDILG
+345 GDVLG

-361 GRITAFTDEDVILLD
+361 GSITPFTDEDVILLD

-412 ENLIPDMLPDIPGYE
+412 VNLIPDMLPDIPGYE
-427 VAGHY
+427 IAGHY

-443 DCIALPTGRWGLA
+443 DCIALSTGYWGLA

-476 GLISELSRVKNIAL
+476 GLISELSRGDTTVA
-490 ENVEQDA
+490 ENGEQDTPDPA
-497 STQGPLYA
+497 ALYA
-505 EIADMAMTLNSL
+505 ELAEMALTLNSL

-552 LLVRKDGTYKW
+552 LLVKADGTYKW

-578 DMVSSIAEYEAEH
+578 DMVANIAEYEAEH
-591 VELMSGDVVV
+591 VHLTSGDVVV

-609 TVNVEDDYYDEERLV
+609 TVNIEDEYYEEDRLV
-624 EASIA
+624 EASKA
-629 CKDEDADGIRAAL
+629 CQDSDAEAIRKYL
-642 HKAVMDFQGEA
+642 YDSVMGFQGEA
-653 DQFDDLTLLILRKK
+653 DQFDDLTLLILRKQ